1 MLIAVEMGGEDK
13 VPVQLR
19 RQLRAFQAGAEEK
32 AVCATRRNRGCADA
46 LFPIGFGQRQP
57 VIELRQLVGK
67 TPFLLGIKPLLQRAG
82 RERQA
87 TWSFAHAQIH
97 AARREGGQHIE
108 VFRHFV
114 RAVVLEHDAAG
125 TDANPAGLAEDPGD
139 SQFRRRA
146 GKLLG
151 IVVFGYPETVIAPGF
166 RLLRQR

>member
-1 MLIAVEMGGEDK
+1 MLIAVEMGGEDE

-19 RQLRAFQAGAEEK
+19 RQLRAFQAGTEEK
-32 AVCATRRNRGCADA
+32 AVSAARRDRGCADA
-46 LFPIGFGQRQP
+46 LFPVGFGQRQP

-82 RERQA
+82 GERQA
-87 TWSFAHAQIH
+87 AGGFAHAEVD

-125 TDANPAGLAEDPGD
+125 TDTNPAGLAEDPGD
-139 SQFRRRA
+139 RQFRRRA

-151 IVVFGYPETVIAPGF
+151 IVVFGYPEAMIAPGF
-166 RLLRQR
+166 RLLRER